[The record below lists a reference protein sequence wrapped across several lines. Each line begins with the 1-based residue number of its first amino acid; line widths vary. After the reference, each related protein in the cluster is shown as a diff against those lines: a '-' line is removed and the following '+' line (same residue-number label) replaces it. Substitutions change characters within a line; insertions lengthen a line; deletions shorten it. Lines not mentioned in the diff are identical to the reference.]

1 MLFNSYFI
9 DVITSVVLVVSAKY
23 SHLYSR
29 RCWCLILS
37 GLLLNFI
44 FWVLVSLCTT
54 FVLVSVCLIVAVS
67 SSLFVFPSPHFFLSV
82 SIQCFTLF
90 PSSVKFFSRFLWLV
104 VCCGWLACQVQVGST
119 GVLVVA
125 CLEQWWQSNQRVFE
139 QPSFILTF
147 DASLQSCSLFSWLSL
162 MSLIS
167 TYRRQLDY
175 WHWQRRRCRSR
186 SDFGDCIR
194 PPATSQFSPVV
205 LKSLDTKTSARLTAR
220 C

>member
-1 MLFNSYFI
+1 MLVSDSVRFI
-9 DVITSVVLVVSAKY
+9 TQFY
-23 SHLYSR
+23 
-29 RCWCLILS
+29 ILS
-37 GLLLNFI
+37 VSFIVHNFCPC
-44 FWVLVSLCTT
+44 FRVSN
-54 FVLVSVCLIVAVS
+54 S
-67 SSLFVFPSPHFFLSV
+67 SSLFIFVCISFSSFLLLRQYPMFYAFSV
-82 SIQCFTLF
+82 IRQI
-90 PSSVKFFSRFLWLV
+90 FSRFLWLV

-147 DASLQSCSLFSWLSL
+147 DASLQSCSLFSWMSL

>member
-1 MLFNSYFI
+1 MLVSDSVRFI
-9 DVITSVVLVVSAKY
+9 TQFY
-23 SHLYSR
+23 
-29 RCWCLILS
+29 ILS
-37 GLLLNFI
+37 VSFIVHNFCPC
-44 FWVLVSLCTT
+44 FRVSN
-54 FVLVSVCLIVAVS
+54 S
-67 SSLFVFPSPHFFLSV
+67 SSLFIFVCISFSSFLLLRQYPMFYAFSV
-82 SIQCFTLF
+82 IRQI
-90 PSSVKFFSRFLWLV
+90 FSRFLWLV

-147 DASLQSCSLFSWLSL
+147 DASLQSCSLFSWMSL

-167 TYRRQLDY
+167 TYRRQQDY

-194 PPATSQFSPVV
+194 PPATSQFSPVA

>member
-1 MLFNSYFI
+1 MLVSDSVRFI
-9 DVITSVVLVVSAKY
+9 TQFY
-23 SHLYSR
+23 
-29 RCWCLILS
+29 ILS
-37 GLLLNFI
+37 VSFIVHNFCPC
-44 FWVLVSLCTT
+44 FFVSNR
-54 FVLVSVCLIVAVS
+54 
-67 SSLFVFPSPHFFLSV
+67 SSLFIFVCISFSSFLHLRQYPMFYAFSV
-82 SIQCFTLF
+82 IRQI
-90 PSSVKFFSRFLWLV
+90 FSRFLWLV

-147 DASLQSCSLFSWLSL
+147 DASLQSCSLFSWMSL

-167 TYRRQLDY
+167 TYRRQQDY
-175 WHWQRRRCRSR
+175 WHWQRRRCHSR

-194 PPATSQFSPVV
+194 PPATSQFSPVA

>member
-1 MLFNSYFI
+1 MLVSDSVRFI
-9 DVITSVVLVVSAKY
+9 TQFY
-23 SHLYSR
+23 
-29 RCWCLILS
+29 ILS
-37 GLLLNFI
+37 VSFIVHNFCPC
-44 FWVLVSLCTT
+44 FRVSN
-54 FVLVSVCLIVAVS
+54 S
-67 SSLFVFPSPHFFLSV
+67 SSLFIFVCISFSSFLLLRQYPMFYAFSV
-82 SIQCFTLF
+82 IRQI
-90 PSSVKFFSRFLWLV
+90 FSRFLWLV

-147 DASLQSCSLFSWLSL
+147 DASLQSCWLFSWMSL

-167 TYRRQLDY
+167 TYRRQQDY

>member
-1 MLFNSYFI
+1 MLVSDSVRF
-9 DVITSVVLVVSAKY
+9 ITSFYIPSFSFIVHNFCPCFCVSN
-23 SHLYSR
+23 R
-29 RCWCLILS
+29 
-37 GLLLNFI
+37 
-44 FWVLVSLCTT
+44 
-54 FVLVSVCLIVAVS
+54 
-67 SSLFVFPSPHFFLSV
+67 SSLFIFVCISFSSFLLLRQYPMFYAVSV
-82 SIQCFTLF
+82 IRQI
-90 PSSVKFFSRFLWLV
+90 FSRFLWLV

-167 TYRRQLDY
+167 TYRRQQDY

-194 PPATSQFSPVV
+194 PPATSQFSPVA

>member
-1 MLFNSYFI
+1 MLVSDSVRFI
-9 DVITSVVLVVSAKY
+9 TQFY
-23 SHLYSR
+23 
-29 RCWCLILS
+29 ILS
-37 GLLLNFI
+37 VSFIVHNFCPC
-44 FWVLVSLCTT
+44 FRVSN
-54 FVLVSVCLIVAVS
+54 S
-67 SSLFVFPSPHFFLSV
+67 SSLFIFVCISFSSFLPLRQHPMFYAFSV
-82 SIQCFTLF
+82 IRQI
-90 PSSVKFFSRFLWLV
+90 FSRFLWLV

-147 DASLQSCSLFSWLSL
+147 DASLQSCSLFSWMSL

-167 TYRRQLDY
+167 TYRRQQDY
-175 WHWQRRRCRSR
+175 WHWQRRRYRSR

-194 PPATSQFSPVV
+194 PPATSQFSPVA